1 MEANI
6 KKNHGMTLENRKKLT
21 VTGAEDV
28 VSSNDTQLVIRTSL
42 GMLAITGKNLQIRKL
57 NIDDGSVAV
66 DGDSI
71 DMLKYTEAAEKGGML
86 KRMFK

>member
-1 MEANI
+1 
-6 KKNHGMTLENRKKLT
+6 MTLENRKKLT

-28 VSSNDTQLVIRTSL
+28 VSSNETQLVIRTSL
-42 GMLAITGKNLQIRKL
+42 GMLSITGKNLQIRKL

-71 DMLKYTEAAEKGGML
+71 DMLKYTEAAEKSGML
-86 KRMFK
+86 RRMFK

>member
-1 MEANI
+1 MEQGI
-6 KKNHGMTLENRKKLT
+6 KRNHGMSLENRKKLT
-21 VTGAEDV
+21 VSGAEDV
-28 VSSNDTQLVIRTSL
+28 VSSNEMQLIIRTSL

-57 NIDDGSVAV
+57 NIEDGTVAI

-71 DMLKYTEAAEKGGML
+71 DMLRYTEAAEKGGML